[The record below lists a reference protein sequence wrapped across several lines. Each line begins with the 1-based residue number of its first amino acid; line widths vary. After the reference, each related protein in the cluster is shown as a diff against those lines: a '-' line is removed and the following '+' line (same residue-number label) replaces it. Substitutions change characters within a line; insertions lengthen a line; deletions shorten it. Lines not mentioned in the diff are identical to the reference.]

1 MDVGAGL
8 YMYDVVVKSSSSL
21 SHLLMCSC
29 FCMYGYGFLSGG
41 KRQRRE
47 TAQLVRLLSAMSI
60 SHFGELWLARSH
72 GGGITSGM

>member
-8 YMYDVVVKSSSSL
+8 YMYDVVVKKFKFAISSPDV
-21 SHLLMCSC
+21 
-29 FCMYGYGFLSGG
+29 YGYGFLSGG

-47 TAQLVRLLSAMSI
+47 TLQLVRLLSAMSF

-72 GGGITSGM
+72 GGGINSGM